1 MIQDVLIDP
10 QKWRDCWLWYR
21 NAPHQEEAILRLY
34 KHLKE
39 TDPCLLSVSAE
50 WFVDYTK
57 RDQLVHSAMHTD
69 GE

>member
-1 MIQDVLIDP
+1 MIQDAPIDP
-10 QKWRDCWLWYR
+10 QKWVQCWLWYR

-39 TDPCLLSVSAE
+39 TDPCLLSVNAE

-57 RDQLVHSAMHTD
+57 HDQLVHSFMFPE